1 MKGLREKNDGLRE
14 KINQQKFSPEQIDQ
28 IRNAAKMW
36 RGKIEGITNQKQSIT
51 TRINEMLVDIDKQAS
66 HIDQLISQYHS
77 CLTSLQLLPPSTEIA
92 KGVDYH
98 LTLEHVEDVNSAT
111 VRNAQQYERQVVRN
125 EVLVK
130 LEVVIRASLEK

>member
-1 MKGLREKNDGLRE
+1 M
-14 KINQQKFSPEQIDQ
+14 KINQQEFSPEQIDQ

-36 RGKIEGITNQKQSIT
+36 REKIDDITGQKQSIT
-51 TRINEMLVDIDKQAS
+51 TRINTMLVDIDKQAS

-77 CLTSLQLLPPSTEIA
+77 CLTALQLLPPSTEIA

-111 VRNAQQYERQVVRN
+111 VRNAQQYERQIVRN
-125 EVLVK
+125 DVLVK
-130 LEVVIRASLEK
+130 LEVRACALRET